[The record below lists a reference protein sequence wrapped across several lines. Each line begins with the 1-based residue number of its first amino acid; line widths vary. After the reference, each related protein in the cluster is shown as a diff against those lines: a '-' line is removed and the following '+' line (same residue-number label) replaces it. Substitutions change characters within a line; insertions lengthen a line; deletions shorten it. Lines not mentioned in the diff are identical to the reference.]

1 MKLYFIL
8 IIIVFFLNNCSFDNK
23 TGIWDNQKN
32 ISKESND
39 QFKDFKKTSFSQE
52 IFNQII
58 PLEKS
63 LKIKLPSLKQPEEW
77 NEIFYNNNNNYANF
91 DYNYLNQ
98 VLLKTKKITKYTSGE
113 YILFSKN
120 NLIFHDEKGN
130 IIIYSLTEKK
140 IIKKFNF
147 YKKKF
152 KKFKKKLNLIIE
164 KNIIYVTDNLG
175 YAYAFDFFENK
186 LIWAKNYKIPF
197 SSNLKIS
204 NKNLFA
210 SNINNV
216 FLVLEKENGN
226 NVQKIPTEE
235 VLVKNNFKDNLSQNE
250 NSIFYL
256 NTFGSLYS
264 INVKNF
270 KINWYINLN
279 MASGSNLKDLFNG
292 NQIINDNGYIVVTSN
307 KSTYVIDENSG
318 SIIYKFNIISKIK
331 PIIIN
336 KHIFLISNNN
346 LLISFDIEN
355 GTIVYSYDLNEKI
368 SKFLNIK
375 KKEAQFKFFTLAKN
389 NLFIILENSYFL
401 KLDISGEL
409 LDINK
414 FNSKMK
420 SNPIFINNSILY
432 LNSKNKL
439 LAVN

>member
-8 IIIVFFLNNCSFDNK
+8 IILIFVNSCSFDNK
-23 TGIWDNQKN
+23 TGIWNNEKN
-32 ISKESND
+32 VTKEKSD
-39 QFKDFKKTSFSQE
+39 QFKNFEKISSSQK
-52 IFNQII
+52 IFNEII
-58 PLEKS
+58 SPEKN
-63 LKIKLPSLKQPEEW
+63 LKIRLPNLAQPKEW
-77 NEIFYNNNNNYANF
+77 NEIFYNSNNNYINF
-91 DYNYLNQ
+91 DYNFSNQ
-98 VLLKTKKITKYTSGE
+98 VILKTKKLTKYTIGE

-120 NLIFHDEKGN
+120 NLIFYDEKGN

-140 IIKKFNF
+140 TVKRFNF

-175 YAYAFDFFENK
+175 YAYAFDFLENK

-216 FLVLEKENGN
+216 FLILEKENGN

-235 VLVKNNFKDNLSQNE
+235 VLVKNNFKDNLSQNK

-270 KINWYINLN
+270 KVNWYINLN
-279 MASGSNLKDLFNG
+279 EATGSNLTDLFNG
-292 NQIINDNGYIVVTSN
+292 NQIINNNGYIVVTSN

>member
-8 IIIVFFLNNCSFDNK
+8 VIVFFLNNCSFDNK
-23 TGIWDNQKN
+23 TGIWDNEKN
-32 ISKESND
+32 ITKESND
-39 QFKDFKKTSFSQE
+39 QFKDFKKISSSQE
-52 IFNQII
+52 IFNQTI

-63 LKIKLPSLKQPEEW
+63 LKIKLPSLKKPEKW

-91 DYNYLNQ
+91 DYNYFNQ
-98 VLLKTKKITKYTSGE
+98 EIFRSKRLTKYTTGE

-120 NLIFHDEKGN
+120 NLIFYDEKGN

-140 IIKKFNF
+140 IKKKFNF

-152 KKFKKKLNLIIE
+152 KKFKKKLNLIID

-175 YAYAFDFFENK
+175 YAYAFDFLENK

-197 SSNLKIS
+197 SSNLKVS
-204 NKNLFA
+204 DNNLFA

-216 FLVLEKENGN
+216 FLILEKENGN
-226 NVQKIPTEE
+226 NIQKIPTEE
-235 VLVKNNFKDNLSQNE
+235 VFVKNNFKDNLSQNE

-270 KINWYINLN
+270 RVNWYMNLN
-279 MASGSNLKDLFNG
+279 MGAGSNLTDLFNG
-292 NQIINDNGYIVVTSN
+292 NQIINDKGFIVVTSN

-336 KHIFLISNNN
+336 KHLFLISNNN
-346 LLISFDIEN
+346 LLISLNIES
-355 GTIVYSYDLNEKI
+355 GRIVYSYDLDEKI

-375 KKEAQFKFFTLAKN
+375 KKEAKFKFFTLASN
-389 NLFIILENSYFL
+389 NLFIVLENSYFL

-420 SNPIFINNSILY
+420 SSPIFIDNSILY
-432 LNSKNKL
+432 LDTKNKL
-439 LAVN
+439 LGIN